1 MTEQSMRTKV
11 LITVMTYPHP
21 SAKYQEV
28 ICTTGVTETGEWVR
42 LYPIDYRYRPK
53 EQKFQKY
60 QWIEVDLEPV
70 GHGNDN
76 RKESRKPSLK
86 TMALTGIRLCVCWK
100 VLLGF

>member
-1 MTEQSMRTKV
+1 MTEQSLRTKV

-28 ICTTGVTETGEWVR
+28 ICTAGVTETGEWVR

-60 QWIEVDLEPV
+60 QWIE
-70 GHGNDN
+70 
-76 RKESRKPSLK
+76 SRP
-86 TMALTGIRLCVCWK
+86 G
-100 VLLGF
+100 